1 MNKDKV
7 YHQLDKYKN
16 NNHATIAGVF
26 VVIGL
31 LMLFGISSSPK
42 NIIIGSLCGV
52 LAILTFQK
60 LKTTKPIIISNKS
73 ICLGKFV
80 NGYNI
85 QVIEPSTLK
94 SIELVST
101 TKDEYNPKMAMATG
115 DGNIKIYEYYYL
127 LTLKDYRSIKFDD
140 LYDKELQNDLKNW
153 CQNNDVEIDLEVKK
167 IIKKNDSY

>member
-1 MNKDKV
+1 ME
-7 YHQLDKYKN
+7 
-16 NNHATIAGVF
+16 
-26 VVIGL
+26 
-31 LMLFGISSSPK
+31 
-42 NIIIGSLCGV
+42 
-52 LAILTFQK
+52 
-60 LKTTKPIIISNKS
+60 S

-80 NGYNI
+80 KGYNI
-85 QVIEPSTLK
+85 QVIESSTLK

-167 IIKKNDSY
+167 IIKENDSY